1 MGRWPAGRPPAP
13 RHRRPPRSP
22 ERPPLPRRGP
32 RGPRAGRPG
41 GRAPA
46 PGRRRNDRPPRSRGR
61 AAPPPPPEPRAR
73 RRRYSPRATV
83 DPRAGYARDRSD
95 GRRARPW
102 HLPRRMWRLAG
113 ARGPP
118 PRAASPPRATAG
130 PRAGAIR
137 HARPRCRE
145 RSAEPWR
152 RTAAAPPRPE
162 AGDRPPASLPA
173 ALLRYHALVLG
184 PRERRQPETAESR
197 IVLEKE
203 RQPEPVVGPADAAH
217 ARAGHV
223 RREVEHV
230 VGLAQ
235 RDEHLPPVGQPA
247 RISRLP
253 EALVGHLDAAE
264 IRLQRFILRG
274 DLDGIGCL
282 VELAPSGRALVRGC
296 LAQLVDPILAV
307 EVAQQADHLIVV
319 GDRELIREAHQE
331 WRGAGRGGA
340 RADPCDLEAAG
351 ADGQIPG
358 TQQRH
363 PGRHRLVARVRPA
376 PL

>member
-46 PGRRRNDRPPRSRGR
+46 PGRRRNDRPPPSRGR
-61 AAPPPPPEPRAR
+61 AAPPP
-73 RRRYSPRATV
+73 
-83 DPRAGYARDRSD
+83 
-95 GRRARPW
+95 
-102 HLPRRMWRLAG
+102 
-113 ARGPP
+113 
-118 PRAASPPRATAG
+118 RATAG
-130 PRAGAIR
+130 PRVGAIR
-137 HARPRCRE
+137 RARPRCRE

-184 PRERRQPETAESR
+184 PRERRHPETAESR

-247 RISRLP
+247 GISRLP
-253 EALVGHLDAAE
+253 EALVRDLHPAE
-264 IRLQRFILRG
+264 VPIQRLILR
-274 DLDGIGCL
+274 
-282 VELAPSGRALVRGC
+282 
-296 LAQLVDPILAV
+296 
-307 EVAQQADHLIVV
+307 
-319 GDRELIREAHQE
+319 REL
-331 WRGAGRGGA
+331 
-340 RADPCDLEAAG
+340 D
-351 ADGQIPG
+351 
-358 TQQRH
+358 
-363 PGRHRLVARVRPA
+363 
-376 PL
+376 